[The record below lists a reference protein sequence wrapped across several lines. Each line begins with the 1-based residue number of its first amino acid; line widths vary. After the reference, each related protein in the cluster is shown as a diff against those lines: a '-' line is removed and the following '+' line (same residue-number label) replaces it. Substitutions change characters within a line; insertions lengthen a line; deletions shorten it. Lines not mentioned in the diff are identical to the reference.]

1 MNNLSKTKEDKL
13 IAQAAAG
20 DEKATASL
28 YHHYEGLLIK
38 ESRERYL
45 AAMNLSD
52 EAPGI
57 ARLAFYEAIKS
68 YDATRGIHF
77 AAYLQRQ
84 VRGTLYTEFKRQR
97 RYLARTIHP
106 DQTATE
112 EQNFWDVYA
121 DTSRSQNH
129 EEKICHRELL
139 RQAIHQLTPAE
150 KRLLTLIYL
159 YEIPQKQIASLLHIT
174 HQSITKAK
182 KRLLTHLRQT
192 ISQPTPR
199 LTCVYVL

>member
-1 MNNLSKTKEDKL
+1 MNNMSKTEEDNL

-20 DEKATASL
+20 DEKATAIL

-57 ARLAFYEAIKS
+57 ARLAFYEAIKN

-106 DQTATE
+106 DQTATADL
-112 EQNFWDVYA
+112 NFWDIYA
-121 DTSRSQNH
+121 DTASNQSH
-129 EEKICHRELL
+129 EETFCRRELL
-139 RQAIHQLTPAE
+139 RQAIHLLTPAE
-150 KRLLTLIYL
+150 KRLLSLIYL
-159 YEIPQKQIASLLHIT
+159 YELPQKQIASLLHIT

-192 ISQPTPR
+192 ISQPTPC
-199 LTCVYVL
+199 LTCVYIL

>member
-1 MNNLSKTKEDKL
+1 MNNMSKTEEDRL
-13 IAQAAAG
+13 IAQA
-20 DEKATASL
+20 TAIL

-45 AAMNLSD
+45 S
-52 EAPGI
+52 
-57 ARLAFYEAIKS
+57 
-68 YDATRGIHF
+68 
-77 AAYLQRQ
+77 
-84 VRGTLYTEFKRQR
+84 
-97 RYLARTIHP
+97 RTTHP

-112 EQNFWDVYA
+112 EQTFWDVYA

-192 ISQPTPR
+192 ISQPTPC
-199 LTCVYVL
+199 LTCVYIL

>member
-1 MNNLSKTKEDKL
+1 MNNMNKTDEDNL
-13 IAQAAAG
+13 IAQAASG
-20 DEKATASL
+20 DEKATAIL

-38 ESRERYL
+38 ESRQRHL

-68 YDATRGIHF
+68 YDATRGIYF

-112 EQNFWDVYA
+112 DINFWDVYE
-121 DTSRSQNH
+121 DTESSQSH

-139 RQAIHQLTPAE
+139 RQAIHLLTPAE
-150 KRLLTLIYL
+150 KRLLSLIYL

-182 KRLLTHLRQT
+182 QRLLKHLRQA
-192 ISQPTPR
+192 ICQPK
-199 LTCVYVL
+199 LAIE

>member
-1 MNNLSKTKEDKL
+1 MNNMSKPAEDKL

-20 DEKATASL
+20 DHAAAATL

-38 ESRERYL
+38 ESRQRYL
-45 AAMNLSD
+45 AAMNLSE

-57 ARLAFYEAIKS
+57 ARLAFYEAVKS
-68 YDATRGIHF
+68 
-77 AAYLQRQ
+77 
-84 VRGTLYTEFKRQR
+84 
-97 RYLARTIHP
+97 
-106 DQTATE
+106 
-112 EQNFWDVYA
+112 WDVYA

-192 ISQPTPR
+192 ISQPTP
-199 LTCVYVL
+199 

>member
-1 MNNLSKTKEDKL
+1 MNNLSKTDEDKL
-13 IAQAAAG
+13 IAQAAEG
-20 DEKATASL
+20 NEKATAIL

-97 RYLARTIHP
+97 RYLSRTTHP

-112 EQNFWDVYA
+112 EQNFWDVYE
-121 DTSRSQNH
+121 DS
-129 EEKICHRELL
+129 
-139 RQAIHQLTPAE
+139 
-150 KRLLTLIYL
+150 
-159 YEIPQKQIASLLHIT
+159 ASLLHIT

-182 KRLLTHLRQT
+182 KRLLTHLHQT
-192 ISQPTPR
+192 ISQPTPG
-199 LTCVYVL
+199 LTCVYIL

>member
-1 MNNLSKTKEDKL
+1 MNNMSKTEEDNL

-20 DEKATASL
+20 NEKATAIL

-52 EAPGI
+52 ESPGI
-57 ARLAFYEAIKS
+57 ARLAFYEAVKS

-97 RYLARTIHP
+97 RYLSRTIHP
-106 DQTATE
+106 DQATTA
-112 EQNFWDVYA
+112 EQNFWDVYE
-121 DTSRSQNH
+121 DTANH
-129 EEKICHRELL
+129 QSHEDTICHRELL
-139 RQAIHQLTPAE
+139 RQAIHRLTPAE
-150 KRLLTLIYL
+150 KRLLSLIYL
-159 YEIPQKQIASLLHIT
+159 YEIPQKQIANLLHIT

-192 ISQPTPR
+192 ISQPTPC
-199 LTCVYVL
+199 LTCVYIL

>member
-1 MNNLSKTKEDKL
+1 MNNLSKTDEDKL
-13 IAQAAAG
+13 IAQAAEG
-20 DEKATASL
+20 NEKATAIL

-97 RYLARTIHP
+97 RYLSRTTKASSSKKP
-106 DQTATE
+106 ENATYPAPRTQTKPPPKSK
-112 EQNFWDVYA
+112 
-121 DTSRSQNH
+121 TSGMSTQ
-129 EEKICHRELL
+129 
-139 RQAIHQLTPAE
+139 TPAAA
-150 KRLLTLIYL
+150 KTTKKKSATANSSARPSINS
-159 YEIPQKQIASLLHIT
+159 PQLKNAS
-174 HQSITKAK
+174 
-182 KRLLTHLRQT
+182 
-192 ISQPTPR
+192 
-199 LTCVYVL
+199 